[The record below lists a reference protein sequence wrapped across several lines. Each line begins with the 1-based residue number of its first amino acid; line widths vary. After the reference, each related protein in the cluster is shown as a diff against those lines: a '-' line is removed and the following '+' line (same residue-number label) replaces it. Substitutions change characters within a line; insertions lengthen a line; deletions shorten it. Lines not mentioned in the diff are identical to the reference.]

1 MYTESVFT
9 IFRKGKC
16 NENQYAKSRDLITCF
31 HHVFTLMMSETVFA
45 AGLNKDQKRRA
56 EQLTSI
62 FENGTTEI
70 QYGYVERLD
79 DGRGYTCGRAGFT
92 TATGDA
98 LEVVEVYTK
107 AVPNNKLKKYLPELR
122 RLAKEESDDTSNLKG
137 FASAWKSL
145 ANDKEF
151 RAAQDKVNDH
161 LYYQPAMKRSDNAG
175 LKTALARAV
184 MYDTVI
190 QHGDG
195 DDPDSFYALIKRTN
209 KKAGGSPKEGID
221 EKKWLNKFLD
231 VRYDDLMN
239 PANHDT
245 RDEWRESVAR
255 VDVLR
260 SIAKENNYNL
270 NGPIHVRSNEYGN
283 FVIK

>member
-1 MYTESVFT
+1 MKISLKKKADFWKKTAVSSLIFT
-9 IFRKGKC
+9 MF
-16 NENQYAKSRDLITCF
+16 
-31 HHVFTLMMSETVFA
+31 FTLMMSGTVLA

-62 FENGTTEI
+62 FENGKTEI
-70 QYGYVERLD
+70 QYGYVEALD

-122 RLAKEESDDTSNLKG
+122 RLAKDESDDISNLKG
-137 FASAWKSL
+137 FASAWRSL
-145 ANDKEF
+145 GNDKAF
-151 RAAQDKVNDH
+151 RAAQDKVNDS
-161 LYYQPAMKRSDNAG
+161 LYYQPAMERSENAG
-175 LKTALARAV
+175 LKTALVKAV

-209 KKAGGSPKEGID
+209 KKMGGSPKDGTD

-239 PANHDT
+239 PSDEDT
-245 RDEWRESVAR
+245 QDEWRESVAR
-255 VDVLR
+255 VDVFR
-260 SIAKENNYNL
+260 DIVKEKNYNL
-270 NGPIHVRSNEYGN
+270 NGPIHVRSSEYGN
-283 FVIK
+283 FTIQ

>member
-1 MYTESVFT
+1 MF
-9 IFRKGKC
+9 
-16 NENQYAKSRDLITCF
+16 
-31 HHVFTLMMSETVFA
+31 FTLMMSGTVLA

-62 FENGTTEI
+62 FENGKTEI
-70 QYGYVERLD
+70 QYGYVEALD

-122 RLAKEESDDTSNLKG
+122 RLAKDESDDISNLKG
-137 FASAWKSL
+137 FASAWRSL
-145 ANDKEF
+145 GNDKAF
-151 RAAQDKVNDH
+151 RAAQDKVNDS
-161 LYYQPAMKRSDNAG
+161 LYYQPAMERSENAG
-175 LKTALARAV
+175 LKTALAKAV

-209 KKAGGSPKEGID
+209 KKMGGSPKDGTD

-239 PANHDT
+239 PSDEDT
-245 RDEWRESVAR
+245 QDEWRESVAR
-255 VDVLR
+255 VDVFR
-260 SIAKENNYNL
+260 DIVKEKNYNL
-270 NGPIHVRSNEYGN
+270 NGPIHVRSSEYGN
-283 FVIK
+283 FTIQ

>member
-1 MYTESVFT
+1 MKISLKKKADFWKKTAVSSLIFT
-9 IFRKGKC
+9 MF
-16 NENQYAKSRDLITCF
+16 
-31 HHVFTLMMSETVFA
+31 FTLMMSGTVFA

-62 FENGTTEI
+62 FENGKTEI
-70 QYGYVERLD
+70 QYGYVEALD

-122 RLAKEESDDTSNLKG
+122 RLAKDESDDISNLKG
-137 FASAWKSL
+137 FDSAWRSL
-145 ANDKEF
+145 GNDKAF
-151 RAAQDKVNDH
+151 RAAQDKVNDS
-161 LYYQPAMKRSDNAG
+161 LYYQPAMKRSENAG
-175 LKTALARAV
+175 LKTALAKAV

-195 DDPDSFYALIKRTN
+195 DETDSFYALIKRTN
-209 KKAGGSPKEGID
+209 KKMGGSPKDGTD

-239 PANHDT
+239 PSDEDT
-245 RDEWRESVAR
+245 QDEWRESVAR
-255 VDVLR
+255 VDVFR
-260 SIAKENNYNL
+260 DIVKEKNYNL
-270 NGPIHVRSNEYGN
+270 NGPIHVRSSEYGN
-283 FVIK
+283 FTIQ

>member
-1 MYTESVFT
+1 MKISLKKKAGFWKKTAVSSLIFT
-9 IFRKGKC
+9 MF
-16 NENQYAKSRDLITCF
+16 
-31 HHVFTLMMSETVFA
+31 FTLMMSGTVFA

-62 FENGTTEI
+62 FENGKTEI
-70 QYGYVERLD
+70 QYGYVEALD

-122 RLAKEESDDTSNLKG
+122 RLAKDESDDISNLKG
-137 FASAWKSL
+137 FASAWRSL
-145 ANDKEF
+145 GNDKAF
-151 RAAQDKVNDH
+151 RATQDKVNDS
-161 LYYQPAMKRSDNAG
+161 LYYQPAMKRSENAG
-175 LKTALARAV
+175 LKTALAKAV

-209 KKAGGSPKEGID
+209 KKMGGSPKDGTD

-239 PANHDT
+239 PSDEDT
-245 RDEWRESVAR
+245 QDEWRESVAR
-255 VDVLR
+255 VDVFR
-260 SIAKENNYNL
+260 DIVKEKNYNL
-270 NGPIHVRSNEYGN
+270 NGPIHVRSSEYGN
-283 FVIK
+283 FTIQ

>member
-1 MYTESVFT
+1 MKISLKKKAGFWKKTAVSSLIFT
-9 IFRKGKC
+9 MF
-16 NENQYAKSRDLITCF
+16 
-31 HHVFTLMMSETVFA
+31 FTLMMSGTVFA

-62 FENGTTEI
+62 FENGKTEI
-70 QYGYVERLD
+70 QYGYVEALD

-122 RLAKEESDDTSNLKG
+122 RLAKDESDDISNLKG
-137 FASAWKSL
+137 FASAWRSL
-145 ANDKEF
+145 GNDKAF
-151 RAAQDKVNDH
+151 HAAQDKVNDS
-161 LYYQPAMKRSDNAG
+161 LYYQPAMKRSENAG
-175 LKTALARAV
+175 LKTALAKAV

-209 KKAGGSPKEGID
+209 KKMGGSPKDGTD

-239 PANHDT
+239 PSDEDT
-245 RDEWRESVAR
+245 QDEWRESVAR
-255 VDVLR
+255 VDVFR
-260 SIAKENNYNL
+260 DIVKEKNYNL
-270 NGPIHVRSNEYGN
+270 NGPIHVRSSEYGN
-283 FVIK
+283 FTIQ

>member
-1 MYTESVFT
+1 MKISLKKKAGFWKKTAVSSLIFT
-9 IFRKGKC
+9 MF
-16 NENQYAKSRDLITCF
+16 
-31 HHVFTLMMSETVFA
+31 FTLMMSGTVFA

-62 FENGTTEI
+62 FENGKTEI
-70 QYGYVERLD
+70 QYGYVEALD

-122 RLAKEESDDTSNLKG
+122 RLAKDESDDISNLEG
-137 FASAWKSL
+137 FASAWRSL
-145 ANDKEF
+145 GNDKAF
-151 RAAQDKVNDH
+151 RAAQDKVNDS
-161 LYYQPAMKRSDNAG
+161 LYYQPAMKRSENAG
-175 LKTALARAV
+175 LKTALAKAV

-209 KKAGGSPKEGID
+209 KKMGGSPKDGTD

-239 PANHDT
+239 PSDEDT
-245 RDEWRESVAR
+245 QDEWRESVAR
-255 VDVLR
+255 VDVFR
-260 SIAKENNYNL
+260 DIVKEKNYNL
-270 NGPIHVRSNEYGN
+270 NGPIHVRSSEYGN
-283 FVIK
+283 FTIQ

>member
-1 MYTESVFT
+1 MKISLKKKADFWKKTAVSSLIFT
-9 IFRKGKC
+9 MF
-16 NENQYAKSRDLITCF
+16 
-31 HHVFTLMMSETVFA
+31 FTLMMSGMVFA

-62 FENGTTEI
+62 FENGKTEI
-70 QYGYVERLD
+70 QYGYVEALD

-122 RLAKEESDDTSNLKG
+122 RLAKDESDDISNLKG
-137 FASAWKSL
+137 FASAWRSL
-145 ANDKEF
+145 GNDKAF
-151 RAAQDKVNDH
+151 RAAQDKVNDS
-161 LYYQPAMKRSDNAG
+161 LYYQPAMERSENAG
-175 LKTALARAV
+175 LKTALAKAV

-209 KKAGGSPKEGID
+209 KKMGGSPKDGTD

-239 PANHDT
+239 PSDEDT
-245 RDEWRESVAR
+245 QDEWRESVAR
-255 VDVLR
+255 VDVFR
-260 SIAKENNYNL
+260 DIVKEKNYNL
-270 NGPIHVRSNEYGN
+270 NGPIHVRSSEYGN
-283 FVIK
+283 FTIQ

>member
-1 MYTESVFT
+1 MKISLKKKAGFWKKTTVSSLIFT
-9 IFRKGKC
+9 MF
-16 NENQYAKSRDLITCF
+16 
-31 HHVFTLMMSETVFA
+31 FTLMMSGTVFA
-45 AGLNKDQKRRA
+45 AGLNTDQKRRA

-62 FENGTTEI
+62 FENGKTEI
-70 QYGYVERLD
+70 QYGYVEALD

-122 RLAKEESDDTSNLKG
+122 RLAKDESDDISNLKG
-137 FASAWKSL
+137 FASAWRSL
-145 ANDKEF
+145 GNDKAF
-151 RAAQDKVNDH
+151 RAAQDKVNDS
-161 LYYQPAMKRSDNAG
+161 LYYQPAMKRSENAG
-175 LKTALARAV
+175 LKTALAKAV

-209 KKAGGSPKEGID
+209 KKMGGSPKDGID

-239 PANHDT
+239 PSDEDT
-245 RDEWRESVAR
+245 QDEWRESVAR
-255 VDVLR
+255 VDVFR
-260 SIAKENNYNL
+260 DIVKEKNYNL
-270 NGPIHVRSNEYGN
+270 NGPIHVRSSEYGN
-283 FVIK
+283 FTIQ

>member
-1 MYTESVFT
+1 MKISLKKTAVSSLIFT
-9 IFRKGKC
+9 MF
-16 NENQYAKSRDLITCF
+16 
-31 HHVFTLMMSETVFA
+31 FTLMMSGTVFA

-62 FENGTTEI
+62 FENGKTEI
-70 QYGYVERLD
+70 QYGYVEALD

-107 AVPNNKLKKYLPELR
+107 VVPNNKLKKYLPELR
-122 RLAKEESDDTSNLKG
+122 RLAKDESDDISNLKG
-137 FASAWKSL
+137 FASAWRSL
-145 ANDKEF
+145 GNDKAF
-151 RAAQDKVNDH
+151 RAAQDKVNDS
-161 LYYQPAMKRSDNAG
+161 LYYQPAMKRSENAG
-175 LKTALARAV
+175 LKTALAKAV

-209 KKAGGSPKEGID
+209 KKMGGSPKDGTD

-239 PANHDT
+239 PSDEDT
-245 RDEWRESVAR
+245 QDEWRESVAR
-255 VDVLR
+255 VDVFR
-260 SIAKENNYNL
+260 DIVKEKNYNL
-270 NGPIHVRSNEYGN
+270 NGPIHVRSSEYGN
-283 FVIK
+283 FTIQ

>member
-1 MYTESVFT
+1 MKISLKKKAGFWKKTAVSSLIFT
-9 IFRKGKC
+9 MF
-16 NENQYAKSRDLITCF
+16 
-31 HHVFTLMMSETVFA
+31 FTLMMSGTVFA
-45 AGLNKDQKRRA
+45 AGLNTDQKRRA

-62 FENGTTEI
+62 FENGKTEI
-70 QYGYVERLD
+70 QYGYVEALD

-122 RLAKEESDDTSNLKG
+122 RLAKDESDDISNLKG
-137 FASAWKSL
+137 FVSAWRSL
-145 ANDKEF
+145 GNDKAF
-151 RAAQDKVNDH
+151 RAAQDKVNDS
-161 LYYQPAMKRSDNAG
+161 LYYQPAMKRSENAG
-175 LKTALARAV
+175 LKTALAKAV

-209 KKAGGSPKEGID
+209 KKMGGSPKDGID

-239 PANHDT
+239 PSDEDT
-245 RDEWRESVAR
+245 QDEWRESVAR
-255 VDVLR
+255 VDVFR
-260 SIAKENNYNL
+260 DIVKEKNYNL
-270 NGPIHVRSNEYGN
+270 NGPIHVRSSEYGN
-283 FVIK
+283 FTIQ

>member
-1 MYTESVFT
+1 
-9 IFRKGKC
+9 
-16 NENQYAKSRDLITCF
+16 
-31 HHVFTLMMSETVFA
+31 
-45 AGLNKDQKRRA
+45 
-56 EQLTSI
+56 I

-70 QYGYVERLD
+70 QYGYVEPLG

-122 RLAKEESDDTSNLKG
+122 RLAEEESDDISNLKG
-137 FASAWKSL
+137 FASAWRSL
-145 ANDKEF
+145 GNDKDF
-151 RAAQDKVNDH
+151 RAAQDKVNDR
-161 LYYQPAMKRSDNAG
+161 LYYQPAMKRSENAG
-175 LKTALARAV
+175 LKTALAKAV

-209 KKAGGSPKEGID
+209 KKAGGSPKDGID

-239 PANHDT
+239 PADPDT

-260 SIAKENNYNL
+260 SVAKSNNYNL
-270 NGPIHVRSNEYGN
+270 NGPINIHSAEYGD

>member
-1 MYTESVFT
+1 MRVRLKAKAVSW
-9 IFRKGKC
+9 RK
-16 NENQYAKSRDLITCF
+16 AAISSLILAA
-31 HHVFTLMMSETVFA
+31 VFTLMMNETVFA
-45 AGLNKDQKRRA
+45 AGLDKDQKRRA

-62 FENGTTEI
+62 FENGKTEI
-70 QYGYVERLD
+70 QYGYVEHLP

-107 AVPNNKLKKYLPELR
+107 AVPDNKLKKYLPELR
-122 RLAKEESDDTSNLKG
+122 RLAEKESGNISNLKG
-137 FASAWKSL
+137 FDSAWRSL
-145 ANDKEF
+145 GNDKDF
-151 RAAQDKVNDH
+151 RAAQDAVNDS
-161 LYYQPAMKRSDNAG
+161 LYYQPAMKRSDNIG
-175 LKTALARAV
+175 LKTALAKAV
-184 MYDTVI
+184 MYDTII

-195 DDPDSFYALIKRTN
+195 DDSDSLYALIKRTN
-209 KKAGGSPKEGID
+209 KKAGGSPKDGAD
-221 EKKWLNKFLD
+221 ERKWLTKFLD

-239 PANHDT
+239 PSNSDT

-260 SIAKENNYNL
+260 SIAKANNYNL
-270 NGPIHVRSNEYGN
+270 NGPIKVSSDEYGD

>member
-1 MYTESVFT
+1 MRSGLKKKAGFWKKTAVSSLIFT
-9 IFRKGKC
+9 MF
-16 NENQYAKSRDLITCF
+16 
-31 HHVFTLMMSETVFA
+31 FTLMMSGTVLA

-62 FENGTTEI
+62 FENGKTEI
-70 QYGYVERLD
+70 QYGYVEELD

-107 AVPNNKLKKYLPELR
+107 AVNNKLKKYLPELR
-122 RLAKEESDDTSNLKG
+122 RLAKDESDDTSNLKG
-137 FASAWKSL
+137 FASAWRSL
-145 ANDKEF
+145 GNDKAF
-151 RAAQDKVNDH
+151 RAAQDEVNDR
-161 LYYQPAMKRSDNAG
+161 LYYQPAMKRSDQAG
-175 LKTALARAV
+175 LKTALAKAV

-209 KKAGGSPKEGID
+209 KKMGGSPKDGTD

-239 PANHDT
+239 PSDEDT
-245 RDEWRESVAR
+245 QDEWRESVAR
-255 VDVLR
+255 VDVFR
-260 SIAKENNYNL
+260 DIVKAKNYNL
-270 NGPIHVRSNEYGN
+270 DGPIHVRSSEYGN
-283 FVIK
+283 FTIQ

>member
-1 MYTESVFT
+1 MKISLKKKAGFWKKTAVSSLIFT
-9 IFRKGKC
+9 MF
-16 NENQYAKSRDLITCF
+16 
-31 HHVFTLMMSETVFA
+31 FTLMMSGTVFA
-45 AGLNKDQKRRA
+45 AGLNTDQKRRA

-62 FENGTTEI
+62 FENGKTEI
-70 QYGYVERLD
+70 QYGYVEALD

-122 RLAKEESDDTSNLKG
+122 RLAKDESDDISNLKG
-137 FASAWKSL
+137 FASAWRSL
-145 ANDKEF
+145 GNDKAF
-151 RAAQDKVNDH
+151 RAAQDKVNDS
-161 LYYQPAMKRSDNAG
+161 LYYQPAMKRSENAG
-175 LKTALARAV
+175 LKTALAKAV

-195 DDPDSFYALIKRTN
+195 DDPDSFYALIKRTI
-209 KKAGGSPKEGID
+209 KKMGGSPKDGID

-239 PANHDT
+239 PSDEDT
-245 RDEWRESVAR
+245 QDEWRESVAR
-255 VDVLR
+255 VDVFR
-260 SIAKENNYNL
+260 DIVKEKNYNL
-270 NGPIHVRSNEYGN
+270 NGPIHVRSSEYGN
-283 FVIK
+283 FTIQ

>member
-1 MYTESVFT
+1 MTMRSGLKKKAGFWKKTAVSSLIFT
-9 IFRKGKC
+9 MF
-16 NENQYAKSRDLITCF
+16 
-31 HHVFTLMMSETVFA
+31 FTLMMSGTVLA

-62 FENGTTEI
+62 FENGKTEI
-70 QYGYVERLD
+70 QYGYVEELD

-122 RLAKEESDDTSNLKG
+122 RLAKDESDDTSNLKG
-137 FASAWKSL
+137 FASAWRSL
-145 ANDKEF
+145 GNDKAF
-151 RAAQDKVNDH
+151 RAAQDEVNDR
-161 LYYQPAMKRSDNAG
+161 LYYQPAMKRSDQAG
-175 LKTALARAV
+175 LKTALAKAV

-209 KKAGGSPKEGID
+209 KKMGGSPKDGTD

-239 PANHDT
+239 PSDEDT
-245 RDEWRESVAR
+245 QDEWRESVAR
-255 VDVLR
+255 VDVFR
-260 SIAKENNYNL
+260 DIVKAKNYNL
-270 NGPIHVRSNEYGN
+270 DGPIHVRSSEYGN
-283 FVIK
+283 FTIQ

>member
-1 MYTESVFT
+1 MKISLKKKAGFWKKTAVSSLIFT
-9 IFRKGKC
+9 MF
-16 NENQYAKSRDLITCF
+16 
-31 HHVFTLMMSETVFA
+31 FTLMMSGTVFA

-62 FENGTTEI
+62 FENGKTEI
-70 QYGYVERLD
+70 QYGYVEALD

-122 RLAKEESDDTSNLKG
+122 RLAKDESDDISNLKG
-137 FASAWKSL
+137 FAAAWRSL
-145 ANDKEF
+145 GNDKAF
-151 RAAQDKVNDH
+151 RAAQDKVNDS
-161 LYYQPAMKRSDNAG
+161 LYYQPAMKRSEQAG
-175 LKTALARAV
+175 LKTALAKAV

-209 KKAGGSPKEGID
+209 KKMGGSPKDGTD

-239 PANHDT
+239 PSDEDT
-245 RDEWRESVAR
+245 QDEWIVSVAR
-255 VDVLR
+255 VDVFR
-260 SIAKENNYNL
+260 DIVKEKNYNL
-270 NGPIHVRSNEYGN
+270 NGPIHVQSSEYGN
-283 FVIK
+283 FTIQ

>member
-1 MYTESVFT
+1 MQISLKKKAGFWKKTAVSSLIFT
-9 IFRKGKC
+9 MF
-16 NENQYAKSRDLITCF
+16 
-31 HHVFTLMMSETVFA
+31 FTLMMSGTVFA
-45 AGLNKDQKRRA
+45 AGLNTDQKRRA

-62 FENGTTEI
+62 FENGKTEI
-70 QYGYVERLD
+70 QYGYVEALD

-122 RLAKEESDDTSNLKG
+122 RLAKDESDDISNLKG
-137 FASAWKSL
+137 FASAWRSL
-145 ANDKEF
+145 GNDKAF
-151 RAAQDKVNDH
+151 RAAQDKVNDS
-161 LYYQPAMKRSDNAG
+161 LYYQPAMKRSENAG
-175 LKTALARAV
+175 LKTALAKAV

-209 KKAGGSPKEGID
+209 KKMGGSPKDGID

-239 PANHDT
+239 PSDEDT
-245 RDEWRESVAR
+245 QDEWRESVAR
-255 VDVLR
+255 VDVFR
-260 SIAKENNYNL
+260 DIVKEKNYNL
-270 NGPIHVRSNEYGN
+270 NGPIHVRSSEYGN
-283 FVIK
+283 FTIQ

>member
-1 MYTESVFT
+1 MKISLKKKAGFWKKTAVSSLIFT
-9 IFRKGKC
+9 MF
-16 NENQYAKSRDLITCF
+16 
-31 HHVFTLMMSETVFA
+31 FTLMMSGTVFA

-62 FENGTTEI
+62 FENGKTEI
-70 QYGYVERLD
+70 QYGYVEALD

-122 RLAKEESDDTSNLKG
+122 RLAKDESDDISNLKG
-137 FASAWKSL
+137 FDSAWRSL
-145 ANDKEF
+145 GNDKAF
-151 RAAQDKVNDH
+151 RAAQDKVNDS
-161 LYYQPAMKRSDNAG
+161 LYYQPAMKRSENAG
-175 LKTALARAV
+175 LKTALAKAV

-209 KKAGGSPKEGID
+209 KKMGGSPKDGTD

-239 PANHDT
+239 PSDEDT
-245 RDEWRESVAR
+245 QDEWRESVAR
-255 VDVLR
+255 VDVFR
-260 SIAKENNYNL
+260 DIVKEKNYNL
-270 NGPIHVRSNEYGN
+270 NGPIHVRSSEYGN
-283 FVIK
+283 FTIQ

>member
-1 MYTESVFT
+1 MKISLKKPAISSLVFT
-9 IFRKGKC
+9 LF
-16 NENQYAKSRDLITCF
+16 
-31 HHVFTLMMSETVFA
+31 FTLMMSETVFA

-70 QYGYVERLD
+70 QYGYVEPLD

-122 RLAKEESDDTSNLKG
+122 RLAKEESDDISNLKG
-137 FASAWKSL
+137 FASAWESL
-145 ANDKEF
+145 GNDKDF
-151 RAAQDKVNDH
+151 RAAQDAVNDS
-161 LYYQPAMKRSDNAG
+161 LYYQPAMKRSDHAG

-209 KKAGGSPKEGID
+209 KKAGGSPKDGID

-239 PANHDT
+239 PADPDT

>member
-1 MYTESVFT
+1 MKISLKKKAGFWKKTAVSSLIFT
-9 IFRKGKC
+9 MF
-16 NENQYAKSRDLITCF
+16 
-31 HHVFTLMMSETVFA
+31 FTLMMSGTVFA

-62 FENGTTEI
+62 FENGKTEI
-70 QYGYVERLD
+70 QYGYVEALD

-107 AVPNNKLKKYLPELR
+107 AVLNNKLKKYLPELR
-122 RLAKEESDDTSNLKG
+122 RLAKDESDDISNLKG
-137 FASAWKSL
+137 FASAWRSL
-145 ANDKEF
+145 GNDKAF
-151 RAAQDKVNDH
+151 RAAQDKVNDS
-161 LYYQPAMKRSDNAG
+161 LYYQPAMKRSEQAG
-175 LKTALARAV
+175 LKTALAKAV

-209 KKAGGSPKEGID
+209 KKMGGSPKDGTD

-239 PANHDT
+239 PSDEDT
-245 RDEWRESVAR
+245 QDEWRESVAR
-255 VDVLR
+255 VDVFR
-260 SIAKENNYNL
+260 DIVKEKNYNL
-270 NGPIHVRSNEYGN
+270 NGPIHVRSSEYGN
-283 FVIK
+283 FTIQ

>member
-1 MYTESVFT
+1 MRISLKKKSGFWKKTAVSSLIFT
-9 IFRKGKC
+9 MF
-16 NENQYAKSRDLITCF
+16 
-31 HHVFTLMMSETVFA
+31 FTLMMSGTVLA

-62 FENGTTEI
+62 FENGKTEI
-70 QYGYVERLD
+70 QYGYVEELD

-122 RLAKEESDDTSNLKG
+122 RLAKNESDDTSNLKG
-137 FASAWKSL
+137 FASAWRSL
-145 ANDKEF
+145 GNDKAF
-151 RAAQDKVNDH
+151 RAAQDEVNDR
-161 LYYQPAMKRSDNAG
+161 LYYQPAMKRSDQAG
-175 LKTALARAV
+175 LKTALAKAV

-209 KKAGGSPKEGID
+209 KKMGGSPKDGTD

-239 PANHDT
+239 PSDKDT
-245 RDEWRESVAR
+245 QDEWRESVAR
-255 VDVLR
+255 VDVFR
-260 SIAKENNYNL
+260 DIVKAKNYNL
-270 NGPIHVRSNEYGN
+270 DGPIHVRSSEYGN
-283 FVIK
+283 FTIQ

>member
-1 MYTESVFT
+1 MKISLKKKAGFWKKTAVSSLIFT
-9 IFRKGKC
+9 MF
-16 NENQYAKSRDLITCF
+16 
-31 HHVFTLMMSETVFA
+31 FTLMMSGTVFA
-45 AGLNKDQKRRA
+45 AGLNTDQKRRA

-62 FENGTTEI
+62 FENGKTEI
-70 QYGYVERLD
+70 QYGYVEALD

-107 AVPNNKLKKYLPELR
+107 AVPNNQLKKYLPELR
-122 RLAKEESDDTSNLKG
+122 RLAKDESDDISNLKG
-137 FASAWKSL
+137 FASAWRSL
-145 ANDKEF
+145 GNDKAF
-151 RAAQDKVNDH
+151 RAAQDKVNDS
-161 LYYQPAMKRSDNAG
+161 LYYQPAMKRSENAG
-175 LKTALARAV
+175 LKTALAKAV

-209 KKAGGSPKEGID
+209 KKMGGSPKDGID

-239 PANHDT
+239 PSDEDT
-245 RDEWRESVAR
+245 QDEWRESVAR
-255 VDVLR
+255 VDVFR
-260 SIAKENNYNL
+260 DIVKEKNYNL
-270 NGPIHVRSNEYGN
+270 NGPIHVRSSEYGN
-283 FVIK
+283 FTIQ

>member
-1 MYTESVFT
+1 MGIGLKAKVDSWKKAAISSLIFT
-9 IFRKGKC
+9 M
-16 NENQYAKSRDLITCF
+16 
-31 HHVFTLMMSETVFA
+31 VFTLMMNNTVFA

-62 FENGTTEI
+62 FENSKTDI
-70 QYGYVERLD
+70 QYGYVEHLP

-98 LEVVEVYTK
+98 LEVVEEYTK
-107 AVPNNKLKKYLPELR
+107 VVPNNKLKKYLPELR
-122 RLAKEESDDTSNLKG
+122 RLADIESDDVSNLKG
-137 FASAWKSL
+137 FDSAWRSL
-145 ANDKEF
+145 GDDKDF
-151 RAAQDKVNDH
+151 RAAQDTVNDR
-161 LYYQPAMKRSDNAG
+161 LYYQPAMNRSDTIG
-175 LKTALARAV
+175 LKTALAKAV
-184 MYDTVI
+184 IYDTII
-190 QHGDG
+190 QHGEG
-195 DDPDSFYALIKRTN
+195 DDLDSLNSLIKRAN
-209 KKAGGSPKEGID
+209 KKAGGSPKDGVD

-239 PANHDT
+239 PSDPDT

-260 SIAKENNYNL
+260 SVAKANNYNL
-270 NGPIHVRSNEYGN
+270 NGPINVHSEEYGD

>member
-1 MYTESVFT
+1 MKISLKKKAGFWKKTAVSSLIFT
-9 IFRKGKC
+9 MF
-16 NENQYAKSRDLITCF
+16 
-31 HHVFTLMMSETVFA
+31 FTLMMSGTVFA
-45 AGLNKDQKRRA
+45 AGLNTDQKRRA

-62 FENGTTEI
+62 FENGKTEI
-70 QYGYVERLD
+70 QYGYVEELD

-122 RLAKEESDDTSNLKG
+122 RLAKDESDDISNLKG
-137 FASAWKSL
+137 FASAWHSL
-145 ANDKEF
+145 GNDKAF
-151 RAAQDKVNDH
+151 RAAQDKVNDS
-161 LYYQPAMKRSDNAG
+161 LYYQPAMKRSENAG
-175 LKTALARAV
+175 LKTALAKAV

-209 KKAGGSPKEGID
+209 KKMGGSPKDGID

-239 PANHDT
+239 PSDEDT
-245 RDEWRESVAR
+245 QDEWRESVAR
-255 VDVLR
+255 VDVFR
-260 SIAKENNYNL
+260 DIVKEKNYNL
-270 NGPIHVRSNEYGN
+270 NGPIHVRSSEYGN
-283 FVIK
+283 FTIQ

>member
-1 MYTESVFT
+1 MKISLKKKADFWKKTAVSSLIFT
-9 IFRKGKC
+9 MF
-16 NENQYAKSRDLITCF
+16 
-31 HHVFTLMMSETVFA
+31 FTLMMSGTVFA

-62 FENGTTEI
+62 FENGKTEI
-70 QYGYVERLD
+70 QYGYVEALD

-122 RLAKEESDDTSNLKG
+122 RLAKDESDDISNLKG
-137 FASAWKSL
+137 FASAWRSL
-145 ANDKEF
+145 GNDKAF
-151 RAAQDKVNDH
+151 RAAQDKVNDS
-161 LYYQPAMKRSDNAG
+161 LYYQPAMKRSENAG
-175 LKTALARAV
+175 LKTALAKAV

-209 KKAGGSPKEGID
+209 KKMGGSPKDGTD

-239 PANHDT
+239 PSDEDT
-245 RDEWRESVAR
+245 QDEWRESVAR
-255 VDVLR
+255 VDVFR
-260 SIAKENNYNL
+260 DIVKEKNYNL
-270 NGPIHVRSNEYGN
+270 NGPIHVRSSEYGN
-283 FVIK
+283 FTIQ

>member
-1 MYTESVFT
+1 MKIRLKKTSGFWKKAAISSLIFT
-9 IFRKGKC
+9 MF
-16 NENQYAKSRDLITCF
+16 
-31 HHVFTLMMSETVFA
+31 FTLMMSETVFA

-62 FENGTTEI
+62 FENGKTEI
-70 QYGYVERLD
+70 QYGYVEALD

-122 RLAKEESDDTSNLKG
+122 RLAKEESDDISNLKG
-137 FASAWKSL
+137 FDSAWSSL
-145 ANDKEF
+145 GNDKDF
-151 RAAQDKVNDH
+151 RAAQDAVNDR

-175 LKTALARAV
+175 LKTGLARAV

-195 DDPDSFYALIKRTN
+195 DDPDSFYSLIKRTN
-209 KKAGGSPKEGID
+209 KKAGGSPKDGID

-239 PANHDT
+239 PADPDT
-245 RDEWRESVAR
+245 RDVWRESVAR
-255 VDVLR
+255 VDVFR
-260 SIAKENNYNL
+260 SIAKSNNYNL
-270 NGPIHVRSNEYGN
+270 NGPIHVHSKEYGN

>member
-1 MYTESVFT
+1 MKISLKKKAGFWKKTAVSSLIFT
-9 IFRKGKC
+9 MF
-16 NENQYAKSRDLITCF
+16 
-31 HHVFTLMMSETVFA
+31 FTLIMSGTVFA
-45 AGLNKDQKRRA
+45 TGLNTDQKRRA

-62 FENGTTEI
+62 FENGKTEI
-70 QYGYVERLD
+70 QYGYVEALD

-122 RLAKEESDDTSNLKG
+122 RLAKDESDDISNLKG
-137 FASAWKSL
+137 FASAWRSL
-145 ANDKEF
+145 GNDKAF
-151 RAAQDKVNDH
+151 RAAQDKVNDS
-161 LYYQPAMKRSDNAG
+161 LYYQPAMKRSENAG
-175 LKTALARAV
+175 LKTALAKAV

-209 KKAGGSPKEGID
+209 KKMGGSPKDGID

-239 PANHDT
+239 PSDEDT
-245 RDEWRESVAR
+245 QDEWRESVAR
-255 VDVLR
+255 VDVFR
-260 SIAKENNYNL
+260 DIVKEKNYNL
-270 NGPIHVRSNEYGN
+270 NGPIHVRSSEYGN
-283 FVIK
+283 FTIQ

>member
-1 MYTESVFT
+1 MKISLKKKADFWKKTAVSSLIFT
-9 IFRKGKC
+9 MF
-16 NENQYAKSRDLITCF
+16 
-31 HHVFTLMMSETVFA
+31 FTLMMSGTVFA

-62 FENGTTEI
+62 FENGKMEI
-70 QYGYVERLD
+70 QYGYVEALD

-122 RLAKEESDDTSNLKG
+122 RLAKDESDDISNLKG
-137 FASAWKSL
+137 FDSAWRSL
-145 ANDKEF
+145 GNDKAF
-151 RAAQDKVNDH
+151 RAAQDKVNDS
-161 LYYQPAMKRSDNAG
+161 LYYQPAMKRSENAG
-175 LKTALARAV
+175 LKTALAKAV

-209 KKAGGSPKEGID
+209 KKMGGSPKDGTD

-239 PANHDT
+239 PSDEDT
-245 RDEWRESVAR
+245 QDEWRESVAR
-255 VDVLR
+255 VDVFR
-260 SIAKENNYNL
+260 DIVKEKNYNL
-270 NGPIHVRSNEYGN
+270 NGPIHVRSSEYGN
-283 FVIK
+283 FTIQ

>member
-1 MYTESVFT
+1 MKISLKKKADFWKKTAVSSLIFT
-9 IFRKGKC
+9 MF
-16 NENQYAKSRDLITCF
+16 
-31 HHVFTLMMSETVFA
+31 FTLMMSGTVLA

-62 FENGTTEI
+62 FENGKTEI
-70 QYGYVERLD
+70 QYGYVEALD

-122 RLAKEESDDTSNLKG
+122 RLAKDESDNISNLKG
-137 FASAWKSL
+137 FASAWRSL
-145 ANDKEF
+145 GNDKAF
-151 RAAQDKVNDH
+151 RAAQDKVNDS
-161 LYYQPAMKRSDNAG
+161 LYYQPAMERSENAG
-175 LKTALARAV
+175 LKTALAKAV

-209 KKAGGSPKEGID
+209 KKMGGSPKDGTD

-239 PANHDT
+239 PSDEDT
-245 RDEWRESVAR
+245 QDEWRESVAR
-255 VDVLR
+255 VDVFR
-260 SIAKENNYNL
+260 DIVKEKNYNL
-270 NGPIHVRSNEYGN
+270 NGPIHVRSSEYGN
-283 FVIK
+283 FTIQ

>member
-1 MYTESVFT
+1 MKISLKKKTGFWKKTAVSSLIFT
-9 IFRKGKC
+9 MF
-16 NENQYAKSRDLITCF
+16 
-31 HHVFTLMMSETVFA
+31 FTLMMSGTVFA
-45 AGLNKDQKRRA
+45 AGLNTDQKRRA

-62 FENGTTEI
+62 FENGKTEI
-70 QYGYVERLD
+70 QYGYVEALD

-122 RLAKEESDDTSNLKG
+122 RLAKDESDDISNLKG
-137 FASAWKSL
+137 FASAWRSL
-145 ANDKEF
+145 GNDKAF
-151 RAAQDKVNDH
+151 RAAQDKVNDS
-161 LYYQPAMKRSDNAG
+161 LYYQPAMKRSENAG
-175 LKTALARAV
+175 LKTALAKAV

-209 KKAGGSPKEGID
+209 KKMGGSPKDGID

-239 PANHDT
+239 PSDEDT
-245 RDEWRESVAR
+245 QDEWRESVAR
-255 VDVLR
+255 VDVFR
-260 SIAKENNYNL
+260 DIVKEKNYNL
-270 NGPIHVRSNEYGN
+270 NGPIHVRSSEYGN
-283 FVIK
+283 FTIQ

>member
-1 MYTESVFT
+1 MKISLKKKAGFWKKTAVSSLIFT
-9 IFRKGKC
+9 MF
-16 NENQYAKSRDLITCF
+16 
-31 HHVFTLMMSETVFA
+31 FTLMMSGTVFA
-45 AGLNKDQKRRA
+45 AGLNTDQKRRA

-62 FENGTTEI
+62 FENGKTEI
-70 QYGYVERLD
+70 QYGYVEALD

-122 RLAKEESDDTSNLKG
+122 RLAKDESDDISNLKG
-137 FASAWKSL
+137 FASAWRSL
-145 ANDKEF
+145 GNDKAF
-151 RAAQDKVNDH
+151 RVAQDKVNDS
-161 LYYQPAMKRSDNAG
+161 LYYQPAMKRSENAG
-175 LKTALARAV
+175 LKTALAKAV

-209 KKAGGSPKEGID
+209 KKMGGSPKDGID

-239 PANHDT
+239 PSDEDT
-245 RDEWRESVAR
+245 QDEWRESVAR
-255 VDVLR
+255 VDVFR
-260 SIAKENNYNL
+260 DIVKEKNYNL
-270 NGPIHVRSNEYGN
+270 NGPIHVRSSEYGN
-283 FVIK
+283 FTIQ

>member
-1 MYTESVFT
+1 MKISLKKKAGFWKKTAVSSLIFT
-9 IFRKGKC
+9 MF
-16 NENQYAKSRDLITCF
+16 
-31 HHVFTLMMSETVFA
+31 FTLMMSGTVFA
-45 AGLNKDQKRRA
+45 AGLNTDQKRRA

-62 FENGTTEI
+62 FENGKTEI
-70 QYGYVERLD
+70 QYGYVEALD

-122 RLAKEESDDTSNLKG
+122 RLAKDESDDISNLKG
-137 FASAWKSL
+137 FASAWRSL
-145 ANDKEF
+145 GNDKAF
-151 RAAQDKVNDH
+151 RAAQDKVNDS
-161 LYYQPAMKRSDNAG
+161 LYYQPAMKRSENAG
-175 LKTALARAV
+175 LKTALAKAV

-209 KKAGGSPKEGID
+209 KKMGGSPKDGID

-239 PANHDT
+239 PSDEDT
-245 RDEWRESVAR
+245 QDEWRESVAR
-255 VDVLR
+255 VDVFR
-260 SIAKENNYNL
+260 DIVKEKNYNL
-270 NGPIHVRSNEYGN
+270 NGPIHVRSSE
-283 FVIK
+283 

>member
-1 MYTESVFT
+1 MRSGLKKKAGFWKKTAVSSLIFT
-9 IFRKGKC
+9 MF
-16 NENQYAKSRDLITCF
+16 
-31 HHVFTLMMSETVFA
+31 FTMMMSGTVLA

-62 FENGTTEI
+62 FENGKTEI
-70 QYGYVERLD
+70 QYGYVEELD

-122 RLAKEESDDTSNLKG
+122 RLAKDESDDTSNLKG
-137 FASAWKSL
+137 FASAWRSL
-145 ANDKEF
+145 GNDKAF
-151 RAAQDKVNDH
+151 RAAQDEVNDR
-161 LYYQPAMKRSDNAG
+161 LYYQPAMKRSDQAG
-175 LKTALARAV
+175 LKTALAKAV

-209 KKAGGSPKEGID
+209 KKMGGSPKDGTD

-239 PANHDT
+239 PSDEDT
-245 RDEWRESVAR
+245 QDEWRESVAR
-255 VDVLR
+255 VDVFR
-260 SIAKENNYNL
+260 DIVKAKNYNL
-270 NGPIHVRSNEYGN
+270 DGPIHVRSSEYGN
-283 FVIK
+283 FTIQ

>member
-1 MYTESVFT
+1 MKISLKKKADFWKKTAVSSFIFT
-9 IFRKGKC
+9 MF
-16 NENQYAKSRDLITCF
+16 
-31 HHVFTLMMSETVFA
+31 FTLMMSGTVFA

-62 FENGTTEI
+62 FENGKTEI
-70 QYGYVERLD
+70 QYGYVEALD

-122 RLAKEESDDTSNLKG
+122 RLAKDESDDISNLKG
-137 FASAWKSL
+137 FDSAWRSL
-145 ANDKEF
+145 GNDKAF
-151 RAAQDKVNDH
+151 RAAQDKVNDS
-161 LYYQPAMKRSDNAG
+161 LYYQPAMKRSENAG
-175 LKTALARAV
+175 LKTALAKAV

-209 KKAGGSPKEGID
+209 KKMGGSPKDGTD

-239 PANHDT
+239 PSDEDT
-245 RDEWRESVAR
+245 QDEWRESVAR
-255 VDVLR
+255 VDVFR
-260 SIAKENNYNL
+260 DIVKEKNYNL
-270 NGPIHVRSNEYGN
+270 NGPIHVRSSEYGN
-283 FVIK
+283 FTIQ